1 LGSSN
6 SDGVGIAPMIW
17 NWIFEHA
24 ERLTLL
30 AILAMLAFMLVGL
43 SILASSKKPE
53 ADELE
58 GFPDGK
64 R

>member
-1 LGSSN
+1 M
-6 SDGVGIAPMIW
+6 GIAPMIW

-30 AILAMLAFMLVGL
+30 AILAMLSFMLVGL